1 MKTFR
6 EKLKKKMKDSEFREA
21 YDTVRRQTA
30 LAVKIAEERDKAGL
44 SQSELAKRAKITQ
57 QQLSK
62 IENGTNCNMATFFKV
77 CDALDL
83 NFQIA
88 SN

>member
-1 MKTFR
+1 MKTFG
-6 EKLKKKMKDSEFREA
+6 EKLNEKMKDPKFREA
-21 YDTVRRQTA
+21 YETEKKQIA
-30 LAVKIAEERDKAGL
+30 IAIKIAEERERAGL
-44 SQSELAKRAKITQ
+44 SQIQLAKKAKITQ

-62 IENGTNCNMATFFKV
+62 IENGINCNMATFLKV